1 MPPSQ
6 RVFSGVQPTGKLHLG
21 NYVGALSQ
29 WAANQDEYENVFCV
43 VDLHAL
49 TIPEAIDPK
58 VLHAKNREVA
68 ALYIAAGIDPGR
80 ATIFL
85 QSQVSQHPELTWVL
99 NCVTPL
105 GWLERMTQFK
115 AKSGTA
121 ESVGTGVLDYPVLM
135 AADILLYDTN
145 FVPVGDDQRQ
155 HVELTRDV
163 AMRFNHMFGETLVI
177 PEPLIRASG
186 ARIMGFDDPTQKMSK
201 STGEQKATHSVGL
214 LDPPD
219 TIRKVIMRAATDSG
233 NDVRFDT
240 AAPGVR
246 NLLSIYEVISGETR
260 AGIEALFDGK
270 GYGFL
275 KRTVADAVIA
285 ELEPLQRRYADLTAD
300 PATIEEILRRGAERA
315 RPIAERTMERVR
327 AATGLG

>member
-21 NYVGALSQ
+21 NYLGALSQ
-29 WAANQDEYENVFCV
+29 WAANQDDYDNVFCV

-68 ALYIAAGIDPGR
+68 ALYVAAGIDPES

-85 QSQVSQHPELTWVL
+85 QSQVSQHAELTWVL

-121 ESVGTGVLDYPVLM
+121 ESIGTGLLDYPVLM
-135 AADILLYDTN
+135 AADIVLYDAN

-155 HVELTRDV
+155 HIELTRDV
-163 AMRFNHMFGETLVI
+163 AMRFNHMFGDTFVI

-186 ARIMGFDDPTQKMSK
+186 ARIMGLDDPTQKMSK
-201 STGEQKATHSVGL
+201 SIGEQKATHSVGL

-233 NDVRFDT
+233 NDVHFDT

-246 NLLSIYEVISGETR
+246 NLLSIYEAISGEKR
-260 AGIEALFDGK
+260 AGIEALFEGK

-300 PATIEEILRRGAERA
+300 PATIEEILRRGADRA
-315 RPIAERTMERVR
+315 RPIAERTMERVQ